1 MRVQL
6 NGTSRQFGAIRALDP
21 VDLDVAEGEFIAI
34 VGPSGCGKSTL
45 LRIVA
50 GLLHASSGTVLVGGT
65 EHEGPVTELGIV
77 FQQPILL
84 DWRTALGNVLFQ
96 VEMRGERPAAWR
108 DRALAL
114 LDQVGL
120 RDFADTYPHALSG
133 GMRQRVAIA
142 RALLHDPGLLLMDEP
157 FGALDALTREQM
169 RIDLEALWL
178 RRKNTVLFVTHSVD
192 EAVLLADR
200 VVVMSPRPGR
210 IERVIDVP
218 IARPRG
224 LHGRRDPAFLKIEA
238 EITDIFLAR
247 GVLAR
252 GAA

>member
-21 VDLDVAEGEFIAI
+21 VDLDIAEGEFIAI

-50 GLLHASSGTVLVGGT
+50 GLLRASSGTVLVGGIA
-65 EHEGPVTELGIV
+65 HDGPVTELGIV

-169 RIDLEALWL
+169 RIDLESLWV

-218 IARPRG
+218 ITRPRG

>member
-6 NGTSRQFGAIRALDP
+6 KGISRQFGTVQALDP
-21 VDLDVAEGEFIAI
+21 LDLDVADGEFIAI

-50 GLLHASSGTVLVGGT
+50 GLLPPSAGIMEMDGVARS
-65 EHEGPVTELGIV
+65 GPVTELGIV
-77 FQQPILL
+77 FQQPVLL
-84 DWRTALGNVLFQ
+84 DWRTALGNVLCQ
-96 VEMRGERPAAWR
+96 VEMRGHRAAAWR

-120 RDFADTYPHALSG
+120 TEFADAYPYALSG

-142 RALLHDPGLLLMDEP
+142 RALVHDPGLLLMDEP

-169 RIDLEALWL
+169 RLDLETLWL
-178 RRKNTVLFVTHSVD
+178 RRRMTVLFVTHSVD

-210 IERVIDVP
+210 IERAIAVP

-224 LHGRRDPAFLKIEA
+224 LRGRRDAEFQRIEA

-247 GVLAR
+247 GVLASS
-252 GAA
+252 AA

>member
-1 MRVQL
+1 MHVQL
-6 NGTSRQFGAIRALDP
+6 HGATRRFGSMTALAP
-21 VDLDVAEGEFIAI
+21 VDLEIGDGEFIAI

-50 GLLHASSGTVLVGGT
+50 GLLAASDGHVSIDGIVPD
-65 EHEGPVTELGIV
+65 GPVTELGIV

-84 DWRTALGNVLFQ
+84 EWRTALQNVLFQ
-96 VEMRGERPAAWR
+96 VEMRGHRPAAWR
-108 DRALAL
+108 DRARAL

-120 RDFADTYPHALSG
+120 KDFAAAYPHALSG

-178 RRKNTVLFVTHSVD
+178 RRRMTVLFVTHSVD

-210 IERVIDVP
+210 IERVIDIP
-218 IARPRG
+218 IDRPRG
-224 LHGRRDPAFLKIEA
+224 LRGRRDPEFVRIEA
-238 EITDIFLAR
+238 EITEIFLSR
-247 GVLAR
+247 GVLA
-252 GAA
+252 GEHA